1 MTLKENLRETP
12 PSLLLDECPHV
23 TDLEALLNVHISGD
37 QQDSLQAI
45 FKIHVDLQPTQKRG
59 DFFYLC
65 KTL

>member
-12 PSLLLDECPHV
+12 LPLLLDECPHV
-23 TDLEALLNVHISGD
+23 TDLEALPNVHISGD

-45 FKIHVDLQPTQKRG
+45 FKIHVDLHQHKSEKIL
-59 DFFYLC
+59 FILS